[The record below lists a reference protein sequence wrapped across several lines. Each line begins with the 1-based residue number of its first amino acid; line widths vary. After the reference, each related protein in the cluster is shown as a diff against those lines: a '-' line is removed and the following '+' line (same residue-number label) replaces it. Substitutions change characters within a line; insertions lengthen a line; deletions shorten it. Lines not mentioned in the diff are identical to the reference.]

1 MNDIIPS
8 NLIDQLIDLAEI
20 NSIEKFFFHY
30 PLLIWAIS
38 VALFIFLAYPSTSA
52 AKQQKNP
59 EGQKSVLLTLM
70 TKEWWI
76 LFDLVICAVPVF
88 IVGASDA
95 GLRHS
100 KELNQP
106 QIALVKSIASPEFQ
120 GLMQDS
126 IKVNGLTIYAVEESL
141 LNYERLYLGKG
152 PKDLLDRGAK
162 GLEIYNNF
170 EVKQ

>member
-20 NSIEKFFFHY
+20 NSTEKFFFHY

-38 VALFIFLAYPSTSA
+38 VALFIFLTYLSTSA

-70 TKEWWI
+70 PKEWWI

-95 GLRHS
+95 GFRHS

-120 GLMQDS
+120 ELMQHS
-126 IKVNGLTIYAVEESL
+126 IKVNGLTVFAVEESL

-152 PKDLLDRGAK
+152 PKDLLDRGIK
-162 GLEIYNNF
+162 GLETYNNF

>member
-1 MNDIIPS
+1 MNEIIPS
-8 NLIDQLIDLAEI
+8 NLIDQLIDLAEL
-20 NSIEKFFFHY
+20 NSTEKFFFHY

-38 VALFIFLAYPSTSA
+38 GIFFIFLVYPSTSA

-70 TKEWWI
+70 PKEWWI
-76 LFDLVICAVPVF
+76 LFDLVVCAVPIF

-95 GLRHS
+95 GFRHL

-106 QIALVKSIASPEFQ
+106 QIALVKSITSPEFQ
-120 GLMQDS
+120 ELMQHS
-126 IKVNGLTIYAVEESL
+126 IKVNGLTVYAVEESL

-152 PKDLLDRGAK
+152 PQNLLDRSIK
-162 GLEIYNNF
+162 GLETYNNF

>member
-1 MNDIIPS
+1 MNEIIPS
-8 NLIDQLIDLAEI
+8 NLIDQLIDLAEL

-38 VALFIFLAYPSTSA
+38 GILFIFLAYLSTSA

-70 TKEWWI
+70 SKEWWI

-95 GLRHS
+95 GFRHL

-120 GLMQDS
+120 ELMKDS
-126 IKVNGLTIYAVEESL
+126 IKVNGLTVFAVEESL

-152 PKDLLDRGAK
+152 PQNLLERGTK
-162 GLEIYNNF
+162 GLETYNNF

>member
-1 MNDIIPS
+1 MWHYLFFSHIYLHPQRS
-8 NLIDQLIDLAEI
+8 N
-20 NSIEKFFFHY
+20 K
-30 PLLIWAIS
+30 
-38 VALFIFLAYPSTSA
+38 
-52 AKQQKNP
+52 KNP

-70 TKEWWI
+70 PKEWWI

-126 IKVNGLTIYAVEESL
+126 IKVNGLCC
-141 LNYERLYLGKG
+141 
-152 PKDLLDRGAK
+152 
-162 GLEIYNNF
+162 
-170 EVKQ
+170 

>member
-20 NSIEKFFFHY
+20 NSIEKFFFHH
-30 PLLIWAIS
+30 PSLIWIIS
-38 VALFIFLAYPSTSA
+38 GVLFIFLTYLFTYS

-59 EGQKSVLLTLM
+59 EAQKSVLLTLM
-70 TKEWWI
+70 SKEWWF
-76 LFDLVICAVPVF
+76 LFSLAVCSIPVF

-95 GLRHS
+95 GLRHL
-100 KELNQP
+100 KELNRP

-120 GLMQDS
+120 KLMQDS
-126 IKVNGLTIYAVEESL
+126 IKVNGLTVYAVEESL
-141 LNYERLYLGKG
+141 LNYERLYFGKG
-152 PKDLLDRGAK
+152 SQNLLERGTK
-162 GLEIYNNF
+162 GLETYNNF

>member
-1 MNDIIPS
+1 MNEIIPS
-8 NLIDQLIDLAEI
+8 NLIDQLIDLAEL
-20 NSIEKFFFHY
+20 NSTEKFFFHY

-38 VALFIFLAYPSTSA
+38 GIFFIFLVYLSTSA

-70 TKEWWI
+70 PKEWWI
-76 LFDLVICAVPVF
+76 LFDLVVCAVPIF

-95 GLRHS
+95 GFRHL

-106 QIALVKSIASPEFQ
+106 QIALVKSITSPEFQ
-120 GLMQDS
+120 ELMQHS
-126 IKVNGLTIYAVEESL
+126 IKVNGLTVYAVEESL

-152 PKDLLDRGAK
+152 PQNLLDRSIK
-162 GLEIYNNF
+162 GLETYNNF